1 MGKTKKIWTLQKEI
15 IQTQRTKDMPKNT
28 ALYIDSEALSSLA
41 LVQAGLIS
49 PVQNL
54 MNQEEASIVDKTQMY
69 KGVPFPFSFILA
81 PKGKR
86 NHQTLSTVKKG
97 DKLTLFTNAK
107 KVGELNVEETFV
119 IDPIQRL
126 NAIYGTCD
134 SSHPGVKNTMVRL
147 GSIAVSGSYH
157 VEYPLINDN
166 MNRIQSMINNTGAK
180 NISSL
185 MLAANP
191 LNRAHER
198 MIRQA
203 ISDADLLII
212 FLRKPFTS
220 TGLRYDIRHN
230 ALSTFVDNFL
240 PRNKVLIIPFEN
252 SYIFAG
258 FNELILDALV
268 AKNYGCK
275 QLIVGKNH
283 GGLGLHYDKNRL
295 NSVFD
300 QCEEMNI
307 EIKTVDE
314 YVYCD
319 TCKTLVSTHTCPH
332 GQHHHVHYHSESIM
346 KLIQTGLIPPS
357 ILVRK
362 EVSAN
367 ILAALF
373 PQRFENLQEIHHAL
387 IPGYGLIEQPSQE
400 QFYLKLIELYQTSSL
415 T

>member
-1 MGKTKKIWTLQKEI
+1 MASNKQ
-15 IQTQRTKDMPKNT
+15 
-28 ALYIDSEALSSLA
+28 LYIDTEALSTLA
-41 LVQAGLIS
+41 LVEAGLIA
-49 PVQNL
+49 PVTGL
-54 MNQEEASIVDKTQMY
+54 MNAQEAKKVDETKMY

-81 PKGKR
+81 PTGEK
-86 NHQTLSTVKKG
+86 NHQTLISIKKG
-97 DKLTLFTNAK
+97 DVVDLMIEGQ
-107 KVGELNVEETFV
+107 KVGELVVEETFS
-119 IDPIQRL
+119 IDPEQRL
-126 NAIYGTCD
+126 NNIYGTHD
-134 SSHPGVKNTMVRL
+134 QTHPGVKNTMARL
-147 GSIAVSGSYH
+147 GQVAVSGEYT
-157 VEYPLINDN
+157 VNYPLLTDN
-166 MNRIQSMINNTGAK
+166 INRIQKMINKTGAK
-180 NISSL
+180 FISSL

-203 ISDADLLII
+203 ISDSDLLII

-220 TGLRYDIRHN
+220 GGLRYDIRHN
-230 ALSTFVDNFL
+230 ALTTFVDNFL

-258 FNELILDALV
+258 FNELILDALL
-268 AKNYGCK
+268 AKNYGCH
-275 QLIVGKNH
+275 QLVVGKNH
-283 GGLGLHYDKNRL
+283 GGLGLYYDQNRL

-300 QCEEMNI
+300 HCKEIDIN
-307 EIKTVDE
+307 IKTVDE

-319 TCKTLVSTHTCPH
+319 TCKTLVSTSTCPH

-346 KLIQTGLIPPS
+346 KLIQSGLIPPS

-373 PQRFENLQEIHHAL
+373 PERFENLQGMHYSL
-387 IPGYGLIEQPSQE
+387 MPGSGLLEQQSEE

>member
-1 MGKTKKIWTLQKEI
+1 MSQHKS
-15 IQTQRTKDMPKNT
+15 
-28 ALYIDSEALSSLA
+28 LYIDTEALSTLA

-49 PVQNL
+49 PVDKL
-54 MNQEEASIVDKTQMY
+54 MNQAEAKEVDETKFY
-69 KGVPFPFSFILA
+69 KGVPFPFAFVLA
-81 PKGKR
+81 PRGKQNETILKTLQKGE
-86 NHQTLSTVKKG
+86 TVHLINEG
-97 DKLTLFTNAK
+97 N
-107 KVGELNVEETFV
+107 KVGELTVDETFP
-119 IDPIQRL
+119 IDPNQRL
-126 NAIYGTCD
+126 NNIYGTSD
-134 SSHPGVKNTMVRL
+134 ASHPGVKNTTARL
-147 GSIAVSGSYH
+147 GEIAVSGQYT
-157 VEYPLINDN
+157 VNYPLLTDN
-166 MNRIQSMINNTGAK
+166 INRIQKMINKTGAK
-180 NISSL
+180 FISSL

-203 ISDADLLII
+203 ISDSDLLII

-220 TGLRYDIRHN
+220 GGLRYDIRHN
-230 ALSTFVDNFL
+230 ALTTFVDNFL

-258 FNELILDALV
+258 FNELILDALL
-268 AKNYGCK
+268 AKNYGCH
-275 QLIVGKNH
+275 QLVVGKNH
-283 GGLGLHYDKNRL
+283 GGLGLYYDQNRL

-300 QCEEMNI
+300 HCKEIDIN
-307 EIKTVDE
+307 IKTVDE

-319 TCKTLVSTHTCPH
+319 TCKTLVSTSTCPH

-346 KLIQTGLIPPS
+346 KLIQSGLIPPS

-367 ILAALF
+367 ILTALF
-373 PQRFENLQEIHHAL
+373 PERFENLQEMHYSL
-387 IPGYGLIEQPSQE
+387 MPGSGLLEQQSEE

>member
-1 MGKTKKIWTLQKEI
+1 MSKHKS
-15 IQTQRTKDMPKNT
+15 
-28 ALYIDSEALSSLA
+28 LYIDTEALSTLA

-49 PVQNL
+49 PVDKL
-54 MNQEEASIVDKTQMY
+54 MNQTQAQEVDKTKIY
-69 KGVPFPFSFILA
+69 KGVPFPFAFILA
-81 PKGKR
+81 PKGKQ
-86 NHQTLSTVKKG
+86 NEDVLKSLTKG
-97 DKLTLFTNAK
+97 ETIDLINGDH
-107 KVGELNVEETFV
+107 KVGELIVDETFE
-119 IDPIQRL
+119 INPTQRL
-126 NAIYGTCD
+126 TNIYGTAD
-134 SSHPGVKNTMVRL
+134 ATHPGVKNTTARL
-147 GSIAVSGSYH
+147 GKIAVSGEYKVS
-157 VEYPLINDN
+157 YPLIDDN
-166 MNRIQSMINNTGAK
+166 IKRIQSMITKTGAK
-180 NISSL
+180 FVSSM

-203 ISDADLLII
+203 ISDSDLLII

-220 TGLRYDIRHN
+220 EGLRYDIRHN

-240 PRNKVLIIPFEN
+240 PRNKVLIVPFEN

-258 FNELILDALV
+258 YNELILDAIL
-268 AKNYGCK
+268 AKNYGCH
-275 QLIVGKNH
+275 QLVVGKNH
-283 GGLGLHYDKNRL
+283 GGLGLYYDQNRL

-300 QCEEMNI
+300 HCKEI
-307 EIKTVDE
+307 DIHIKTVDE

-319 TCKTLVSTHTCPH
+319 TCKTLVSTSTCPH

-346 KLIQTGLIPPS
+346 KLIQSGLIPPS

-367 ILAALF
+367 LLAALF
-373 PQRFENLQEIHHAL
+373 PERFTNLQEMHYSL
-387 IPGYGLIEQPSQE
+387 MPGSGLLEQQSEE

>member
-1 MGKTKKIWTLQKEI
+1 MSNNKL
-15 IQTQRTKDMPKNT
+15 
-28 ALYIDSEALSSLA
+28 LYIDTEALSTLA
-41 LVQAGLIS
+41 LVKAGLIS
-49 PVQNL
+49 PVERL
-54 MNQEEASIVDKTQMY
+54 MNEAEATLVDTTQMY

-81 PKGKR
+81 PTGEK
-86 NHQTLSTVKKG
+86 NHQTLTSIKKG
-97 DKLTLFTNAK
+97 DIVDLMNEGN
-107 KVGELNVEETFV
+107 KVGELIVDETFE
-119 IDPIQRL
+119 IDPKQRL
-126 NAIYGTCD
+126 NNIYGTYD
-134 SSHPGVKNTMVRL
+134 LSHPGVKNTMARL
-147 GSIAVSGSYH
+147 GEIAVSGEYT
-157 VEYPLINDN
+157 VNYPLITDN
-166 MNRIQSMINNTGAK
+166 INRIQSMVNRTGAK
-180 NISSL
+180 FISSL

-203 ISDADLLII
+203 ISDSDLLII

-220 TGLRYDIRHN
+220 DGLRYDIRHN
-230 ALSTFVDNFL
+230 ALTTFVDNFL

-258 FNELILDALV
+258 FNELILDALL
-268 AKNYGCK
+268 AKNYGCN
-275 QLIVGKNH
+275 QLVVGKNH
-283 GGLGLHYDKNRL
+283 GGLGLYYDQNRL

-300 QCEEMNI
+300 HCKDI
-307 EIKTVDE
+307 DIHIKTVDE

-319 TCKTLVSTHTCPH
+319 TCKTLVSTTTCPH
-332 GQHHHVHYHSESIM
+332 GQHHHVHYHSDSIM
-346 KLIQTGLIPPS
+346 KLIQSGLIPPS

-373 PQRFENLQEIHHAL
+373 PERFANLQEMHYSL
-387 IPGYGLIEQPSQE
+387 MPGSGLLEQQSEE